1 MPTRF
6 RTWQAFS
13 ARVALLKRKAMLL
26 SVGALVLVS
35 FCVCSQ
41 AALSVTGTRFV
52 YPGQSKTLTV
62 RLGNSGEQPILAQT
76 WLDKGD
82 PRIDPSLLS
91 VPFVVS
97 APLVRLDPQ
106 QTKALQLRY
115 TGEALPGDRESLFWI
130 NFLEV
135 PRLPDS
141 SGHLLRLSYR
151 LRMKLLFRPPGL
163 PGSAETAARHV
174 VWKLS
179 AGSVLSAE
187 NPSPFY
193 VSITALRQGAM
204 NLTPVAG
211 NITVDPFG
219 TASVALPEGRDS
231 SFVEYDFVD
240 DSGETVS
247 VRASLHK
254 D

>member
-1 MPTRF
+1 MPSSF
-6 RTWQAFS
+6 GTWKAFS
-13 ARVALLKRKAMLL
+13 SRVAVLKRKAIFLR
-26 SVGALVLVS
+26 VGAFVLLG
-35 FCVCSQ
+35 FCTCAP

-82 PRIDPSLLS
+82 PRIDPSLLA

-97 APLVRLDPQ
+97 TPLVRLDPQ
-106 QTKALQLRY
+106 QTTALQLRY

-135 PRLPDS
+135 PRLPDNS
-141 SGHLLRLSYR
+141 SHLLRLSYR
-151 LRMKLLFRPPGL
+151 LRMKLLFRPSGL

-174 VWKLS
+174 VWRLS
-179 AGSVLSAE
+179 AGGVLSAE

-204 NLTPVAG
+204 NLTPVAR

-219 TASVALPEGRDS
+219 TASVVLPQGPDS

-240 DSGETVS
+240 DSGETVR

>member
-1 MPTRF
+1 MNRSTLFVRM
-6 RTWQAFS
+6 TALLLVGFS
-13 ARVALLKRKAMLL
+13 A
-26 SVGALVLVS
+26 
-35 FCVCSQ
+35 CTQ
-41 AALSVTGTRFV
+41 AALSVIGTRFV
-52 YPGQSKTLTV
+52 YAGQSKALSV

-82 PRIDPSLLS
+82 PRIDPSLLV
-91 VPFVVS
+91 VPFIVS
-97 APLVRLDPQ
+97 TPLVRLDPQ
-106 QTKALQLRY
+106 QTTVLQLRY

-163 PGSAETAARHV
+163 PGSAETAARQV

-193 VSITALRQGAM
+193 VSITALRQGGIDLSPM
-204 NLTPVAG
+204 VG
-211 NITVDPFG
+211 SITVDPFG
-219 TASVALPEGRDS
+219 TATVALPEGPDS

>member
-1 MPTRF
+1 MPPRF
-6 RTWQAFS
+6 RDGHAFAQGVGILSRRTVFLRAS
-13 ARVALLKRKAMLL
+13 AL
-26 SVGALVLVS
+26 ALVG
-35 FCVCSQ
+35 FCAYGQ
-41 AALSVTGTRFV
+41 AALSVIGTRFV
-52 YPGQSKTLTV
+52 YPGQAPALTI

-82 PRIDPSLLS
+82 PQVDPSLLT

-106 QTKALQLRY
+106 HTAAVQLRY

-135 PRLPDS
+135 PRLPAD

-151 LRMKLLFRPPGL
+151 LRMKVLFRPLGL
-163 PGSAETAARHV
+163 TGSAATAARDV
-174 VWKLS
+174 VWKLA
-179 AGSVLSAE
+179 AGGVLNVE

-193 VSITALRQGAM
+193 VCITALRQGETD
-204 NLTPVAG
+204 LSPVVRSITVEPFGKTPV
-211 NITVDPFG
+211 V
-219 TASVALPEGRDS
+219 LPEGHTGS
-231 SFVEYDFVD
+231 LIEYDFVD

-247 VRASLHK
+247 ARASLQS
-254 D
+254 